1 MSKKILQL
9 PFCDLEF
16 YENYVIGI
24 IKDGINISE
33 KETDIVTS
41 AADLFFKKKPF
52 VYISKRI
59 NSYSVNP
66 VIYKSLS
73 ENLNMVGFAVVSSNY
88 FSLTTAKV
96 EKLFYNRPFG
106 IFNAIEEAKHWASD
120 LLISHGSD

>member
-1 MSKKILQL
+1 MNKKLLQL

-24 IKDGINISE
+24 INDGITISE
-33 KETDIVTS
+33 NETNIVTG
-41 AADLFFKKKPF
+41 AANLFFKQTPF
-52 VYISKRI
+52 VYISKRV

-73 ENLNMVGFAVVSSNY
+73 RNDNMVGFAVVSDNY
-88 FSLTTAKV
+88 SSLTSAEV

-106 IFNAIEEAKHWASD
+106 IFNALEEAKNWASD
-120 LLISHGSD
+120 LLKSYKKD